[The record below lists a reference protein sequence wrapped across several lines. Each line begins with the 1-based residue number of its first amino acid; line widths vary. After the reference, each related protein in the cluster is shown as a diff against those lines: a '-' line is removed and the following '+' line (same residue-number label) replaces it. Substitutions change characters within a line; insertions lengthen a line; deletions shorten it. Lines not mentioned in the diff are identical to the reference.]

1 MTTRLKKKPV
11 NKLSLIV
18 STVQKLKE
26 TKSNKHSSK
35 SETYI
40 NKEIIVKLN
49 IKKKKQQRRSEKMQF
64 NLQNLSN

>member
-18 STVQKLKE
+18 SAVQKLKE

-35 SETYI
+35 SMTYI
-40 NKEIIVKLN
+40 NNSK
-49 IKKKKQQRRSEKMQF
+49 IKYQEEKQQKRSEKMQF
-64 NLQNLSN
+64 NLQKLSN